1 MKGSEPMKNFK
12 ISVKLIILVSLP
24 TLLAIAILLIGNNT
38 NFKTQEKLSTLL
50 YDEMFISTGL
60 ILNADRDFYQAN
72 VAELTLMFKSDLTD
86 EEKAGQIQ
94 DYKDNADQT
103 ISRITE
109 AVEGV
114 KKNSYLY
121 SEFKH
126 SSGMTIEQ
134 SYAAFQTEY
143 NNWYQSLDIQ
153 TLEGDIGKHLA
164 SFSAA
169 RDQINILGEA
179 LDEYGKYETAN
190 IRAEV
195 KAELLTVMVVSL
207 IVLVIVIVIAAL
219 LGIYI
224 RKSILSSSQI
234 ANQIASKDLQ
244 TKIDFSQLNNR
255 DEFGDLTRSMKLLY
269 DNLYAII
276 AELKEDSQQLN
287 SSSITMNEISEE
299 VTRGTQEITE
309 TVYDIA
315 EGASSQAKDTQHV
328 ADVVTTLG
336 DIIHMNIQ
344 NTQILKNANIQIGN
358 LAVDGQSY
366 VTEMTEKTATSQKSF
381 EEINDVIKLT
391 NESAS
396 RIGEASNLIADI
408 ATQTNLL
415 ALNAAIE
422 AARAGEAGKGFAVV
436 ADEIRK
442 LAEQSTKSTQVI
454 DSMLDELEKNIQSA
468 NSKSAETNK
477 VFKEQS
483 NSVEA
488 TRSKY
493 SEIASMIKEMNTLVD
508 SVVTSSDQM
517 EANRMKV
524 MEVIESLSSIA
535 TENAAGAEETSA
547 ASEEILSTVENV
559 NNISGSINALSNKL
573 MALVN
578 EFKL

>member
-1 MKGSEPMKNFK
+1 MKNVK
-12 ISVKLIILVSLP
+12 IGLKLIILVSLP
-24 TLLAIAILLIGNNT
+24 TILAFAILLISSNT
-38 NFKTQEKLSTLL
+38 TFQTQSKLNTLL

-72 VAELTLMFKSDLTD
+72 VAELTLMFKSDMTD
-86 EEKAGQIQ
+86 EEKTGQIQ

-103 ISRITE
+103 LSRITE
-109 AVEGV
+109 AVDGI
-114 KKNSYLY
+114 KSNSYLY

-134 SYAAFQTEY
+134 SFAAFQTEY

-153 TLEGDIGKHLA
+153 TLEGDIGKHLS

-179 LDEYGKYETAN
+179 LDEYGKVESAN
-190 IRAEV
+190 IKAEV
-195 KAELLTVMVVSL
+195 TAEIITIVVISL
-207 IVLVIVIVIAAL
+207 IVLVIVIIIATL
-219 LGIYI
+219 LGLYI
-224 RKSILSSSQI
+224 RRSILKTSHI
-234 ANQIASKDLQ
+234 ANQIASKDLKTQ
-244 TKIDFSQLNNR
+244 IDFSQLNNR
-255 DEFGDLTRSMKLLY
+255 DEFGDLSRSMKLLY
-269 DNLYAII
+269 DNLYQII
-276 AELKEDSQQLN
+276 AQLKDDSQKLTD
-287 SSSITMNEISEE
+287 SSITMNEISEE

-328 ADVVTTLG
+328 ADVVTVLG
-336 DIIHMNIQ
+336 DIIHKNIQ
-344 NTQILKNANIQIGN
+344 NTQTLKNANIQIGN

-454 DSMLDELEKNIQSA
+454 DSMLDELEINIQSA

-488 TRSKY
+488 TRAKY
-493 SEIASMIKEMNTLVD
+493 SEIASMIKDMNNLVD
-508 SVVTSSDQM
+508 SVVSSSDQM
-517 EANRMKV
+517 ESNRMKV

-535 TENAAGAEETSA
+535 TQNAAGAEETSA

-559 NNISGSINALSNKL
+559 NSISGSINDLSKKL
-573 MALVN
+573 MVLVD